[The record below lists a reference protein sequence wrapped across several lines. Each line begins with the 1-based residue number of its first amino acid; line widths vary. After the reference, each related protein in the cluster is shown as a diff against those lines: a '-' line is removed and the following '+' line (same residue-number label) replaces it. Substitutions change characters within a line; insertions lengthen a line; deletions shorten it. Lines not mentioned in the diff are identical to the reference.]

1 MQSQLK
7 EIEKIRHSVVT
18 DDYIALDR
26 IQNKNWQ
33 YLIESILE
41 ICKSDNSNEA
51 IEIKKTKNRDS
62 VEMSLFAKKH
72 TKLCIIKLVKI

>member
-1 MQSQLK
+1 M
-7 EIEKIRHSVVT
+7 VT
-18 DDYIALDR
+18 DDDIALDR

-33 YLIESILE
+33 YLIDSILE
-41 ICKSDNSNEA
+41 ICKANNSYEA
-51 IEIKKTKNRDS
+51 IEIKKLKIVRDS

>member
-33 YLIESILE
+33 YLIESISE
-41 ICKSDNSNEA
+41 ICKSNNSNEA
-51 IEIKKTKNRDS
+51 IEIKK
-62 VEMSLFAKKH
+62 L
-72 TKLCIIKLVKI
+72 KIEIALKCHYLQKSIRNFV